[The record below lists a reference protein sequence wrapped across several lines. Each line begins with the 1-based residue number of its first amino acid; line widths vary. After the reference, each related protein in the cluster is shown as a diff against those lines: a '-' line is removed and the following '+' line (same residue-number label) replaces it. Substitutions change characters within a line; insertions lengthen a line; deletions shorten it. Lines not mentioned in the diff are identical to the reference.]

1 VRPARGLNRK
11 GKTMTLH
18 RTSGSAAVRD
28 VERQGEDVA
37 RAPQFEWLAR
47 AGLAARG
54 AVYAVIGILALKLA
68 LGDGGKATNQQGAL
82 KTIADRPFGKTLLVL
97 VAIGLA
103 GYAIWRLVRA
113 ALGHGPEQ
121 SDDTQDRI
129 AGLASGIA
137 YAILC
142 VTAVKILIGASTGSG
157 TPKEAT
163 GGVLDWTGGPLLV
176 GMAGVVLI
184 GVAGYQAHKGLKKK
198 FLENSKTE
206 QMSEKVQRLF
216 TALGVFGHV
225 ARAVVFALIGYG
237 LIKAAIDYDPDKAV
251 GLDGALLK
259 LANASYGPWLLG
271 VVAAGLIG
279 FAAYSVAD
287 ARYRRV

>member
-1 VRPARGLNRK
+1 VNEEGARTLNR
-11 GKTMTLH
+11 TT
-18 RTSGSAAVRD
+18 GSASIGEAQT
-28 VERQGEDVA
+28 QGNRLA
-37 RAPQFEWLAR
+37 NTPQFEWLAR

-54 AVYAVIGILALKLA
+54 VVYAIIGVLALKLA

-82 KTIADRPFGKTLLVL
+82 RTISDRPFGKTLLVL

-103 GYAIWRLVRA
+103 GYALWRLVRA

-121 SDDTQDRI
+121 RDSGSDRI
-129 AGLASGIA
+129 AALASGIA

-157 TPKEAT
+157 TPKKAT
-163 GGVLDWTGGPLLV
+163 GGVLDWTGGTLLV
-176 GMAGVVLI
+176 GVAGAVLI
-184 GVAGYQAHKGLKKK
+184 GVAVYQAYKGVKRK
-198 FLENSKTE
+198 FLEDSKTE
-206 QMSEKVQRLF
+206 QMSHTVRRAF
-216 TALGVFGHV
+216 TALGVFGHL
-225 ARAVVFALIGYG
+225 ARAVVFTLIGYG
-237 LIKAAIDYDPDKAV
+237 LIRAAIDYDPDKAV
-251 GLDGALLK
+251 GLDGALRK

-271 VVAAGLIG
+271 LVAAGLVG

>member
-1 VRPARGLNRK
+1 
-11 GKTMTLH
+11 MTLH
-18 RTSGSAAVRD
+18 RTSGSAGVRD
-28 VERQGEDVA
+28 VERQGESVA

-47 AGLAARG
+47 AGLVARG
-54 AVYAVIGILALKLA
+54 VVYAVIGILALKLA

-113 ALGHGPEQ
+113 AIGHGPEQ

-142 VTAVKILIGASTGSG
+142 VTAVKILIGAGTGSG

-176 GMAGVVLI
+176 GVAGVVLI
-184 GVAGYQAHKGLKKK
+184 GVAGYQAYKGLKKK

-206 QMSEKVQRLF
+206 QMSGKVQRVF

-225 ARAVVFALIGYG
+225 ARAVVFTLIGYG

-271 VVAAGLIG
+271 IVAAGLIG